1 MKRPFLS
8 SEFHV
13 IEIKHLKP
21 EASKM
26 SSFLITSQKSLA
38 GRASRQQLSGDG
50 GLLSLQCVPGRAG
63 YRPRGEESRA
73 QGREA
78 SASLSFQKTNSHFSS
93 SHLSVTVR
101 ENLRGTLSP
110 GNKLDSG
117 PQHGF

>member
-21 EASKM
+21 EARKM

-38 GRASRQQLSGDG
+38 GRASRQQLSGDCE
-50 GLLSLQCVPGRAG
+50 LLNLQCVPGRAG
-63 YRPRGEESRA
+63 YRPRGEESRS

-78 SASLSFQKTNSHFSS
+78 SASFSFQKMISHFFSS
-93 SHLSVTVR
+93 YLSVTVS
-101 ENLRGTLSP
+101 ENLRRTLSP
-110 GNKLDSG
+110 GNELDSG
-117 PQHGF
+117 PQH